1 MLYNK
6 NKEDKEMK
14 KRILIGV
21 IVLTMMLFTKN
32 VFAMTEEELTA
43 KVKATYDINGNMLKV
58 PTKYVN
64 MYEDYVSQ
72 YDLTS
77 EDCQYIADQIDKI
90 AAAMRTNGVTNVKE
104 IDKKCKKELRQAC
117 ADVSAN
123 TGVKATVLSDGRVS
137 VSKYNN
143 SKEVFG
149 IVDVNLATNTG
160 SVNILYIAG
169 IITLIG
175 IGLVT
180 FEIKKAH

>member
-1 MLYNK
+1 
-6 NKEDKEMK
+6 MK
-14 KRILIGV
+14 KKLLKEV

-32 VFAMTEEELTA
+32 VFAMTEDELTA

-72 YDLTS
+72 YELSS
-77 EDCQYIADQIDKI
+77 EDCQYIANQIDKI
-90 AAAMRTNGVTNVKE
+90 VAAMRTNGVTNVKE
-104 IDKKCKKELRQAC
+104 IDKKCKQELKQAC

-143 SKEVFG
+143 NQEVFG
-149 IVDVNLATNTG
+149 IIDVNLATNTG
-160 SVNILYIAG
+160 STNILYIVG

-180 FEIKKAH
+180 IEIKKANNN